1 MLREGMRLS
10 FYCDD
15 SDDNG
20 DRGDLVF
27 EGVIHFDSE
36 KNQWYVIVDETSYRH
51 SSEIGGPMK

>member
-1 MLREGMRLS
+1 MRLS